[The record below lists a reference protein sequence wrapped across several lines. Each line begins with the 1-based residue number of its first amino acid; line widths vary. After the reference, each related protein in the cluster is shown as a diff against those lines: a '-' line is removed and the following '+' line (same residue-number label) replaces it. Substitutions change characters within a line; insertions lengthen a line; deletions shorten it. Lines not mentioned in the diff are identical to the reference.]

1 MHPALP
7 LGASEAMDLCQVI
20 TLLRADD
27 QVRMC
32 CWLPL
37 VGFQESADGTFL
49 VGRMRIVRKVWKTL
63 VAVLLLPSCVGAVRS
78 LVHVVSAAGGATTF
92 WLPFLCGVAC
102 WVVIF
107 WLLPRPM
114 WLYVFGHELTHA
126 LATWLCGGR
135 VKRMRV
141 TSRGGHVLVSKDNWW
156 VTLAPYFLPIYV
168 ILVLAGYGLGHLFWG
183 WGRHPEWLY
192 LLLGAAY
199 AFHLTLT
206 CQVLSQTRQ
215 TDITSQGVLFSGVI
229 IVLGNLIVPMVGLPL
244 LTGVAPLGTV
254 LAWWWQET
262 AHVWLWLSRVF

>member
-1 MHPALP
+1 MGP
-7 LGASEAMDLCQVI
+7 
-20 TLLRADD
+20 
-27 QVRMC
+27 
-32 CWLPL
+32 
-37 VGFQESADGTFL
+37 
-49 VGRMRIVRKVWKTL
+49 VRKFWRTL
-63 VAVLLLPSCVGAVRS
+63 VALLLVPSCVGAARVLFR
-78 LVHVVSAAGGATTF
+78 VVSASDGLATF

-135 VKRMRV
+135 VRRMRV
-141 TSRGGHVLVSKDNWW
+141 TSRGGHVLVSKANWW
-156 VTLAPYFLPIYV
+156 VTLAPYFVPIYV

-229 IVLGNLIVPMVGLPL
+229 IVLGNLIVPMLGLPL

-262 AHVWLWLSRVF
+262 ARVWLWLSRVF